1 VVGGLRVVLR
11 VVVVVCLSGVLS
23 SLTFFFGRVGGIG
36 VRCVTGLGVGLVH
49 FLVLGVAARWGGG
62 VFEGY
67 EGIECVSSGCA
78 VLRRFRTVNT

>member
-1 VVGGLRVVLR
+1 MVGGLRVVLR

-36 VRCVTGLGVGLVH
+36 VRCVTGLGVGLVR

-62 VFEGY
+62 V
-67 EGIECVSSGCA
+67 
-78 VLRRFRTVNT
+78 